1 MRHRFIFISM
11 TFLGILFASCNDW
24 LDVQPEDQ
32 RKEDD
37 ITKDI
42 AMLCRGVMPRWGIP
56 VFTAKN

>member
-24 LDVQPEDQ
+24 LDVP
-32 RKEDD
+32 

>member
-37 ITKDI
+37 MFSHYK
-42 AMLCRGVMPRWGIP
+42 G
-56 VFTAKN
+56 